1 MTDKLASYET
11 LTRPKPVA
19 DEAKLAALH
28 YGLAES
34 LRALEGEFEA
44 ILESGLTKGAT
55 VKYQAAW
62 DELAAWKSKHF
73 G

>member
-1 MTDKLASYET
+1 MSKKLASYEA
-11 LTRPKPVA
+11 LTQPKVVPDA
-19 DEAKLAALH
+19 EKLAALH

-44 ILESGLTKGAT
+44 ILESGLTKDAT
-55 VKYQAAW
+55 VKYQTAA